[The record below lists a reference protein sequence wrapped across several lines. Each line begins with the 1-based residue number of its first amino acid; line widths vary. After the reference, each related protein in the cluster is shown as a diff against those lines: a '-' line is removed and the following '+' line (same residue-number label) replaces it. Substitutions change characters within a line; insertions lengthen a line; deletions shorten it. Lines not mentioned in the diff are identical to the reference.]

1 MALTR
6 EFIENINNLI
16 KNNLELDES
25 LLNEIPGYK
34 IKINTT
40 SDTTMSIKVVVD
52 YKKLD
57 LTKLN
62 EIQKTKPFTK
72 VDYYRNASYYTIKS
86 ETIGDGFTV
95 E

>member
-1 MALTR
+1 
-6 EFIENINNLI
+6 
-16 KNNLELDES
+16 
-25 LLNEIPGYK
+25 
-34 IKINTT
+34 
-40 SDTTMSIKVVVD
+40 MSIKVVVD

-86 ETIGDGFTV
+86 ETIGAGFTV